1 MITWFR
7 SVVAR
12 LTREPASPYPTRI
25 GWHAMPSAGIRV
37 SADNA
42 FQIAA
47 VWAAHRYLTQTVAQL
62 PVRVMRERGKG
73 SERVSA
79 HPVANIFTWRTNP
92 ELSPFQLKET
102 LTGWAVMRGNGVA
115 EIERDMSGRVIA
127 LWPIHPDRVTF
138 RRSLETGELIYRV
151 SNGTHGTVDLIGS
164 DVFHLRG
171 YGDGPVGMSVV
182 EHAAESLGWV
192 KAAEIFGAAFFGNG
206 LNPGGVIEGAGNLSD
221 DGQKRLRAE
230 LQARHGGPRRSAMPL
245 FLDKAMKWV
254 QTSVKPNESQFIETM
269 QHQVEEVCRWFGV
282 PPHKVA
288 HLLRSTF
295 SNIEHQSIEVVVDS
309 IAPWAIR
316 WEEEANYKLFGQNR
330 LGFFVKFDLKGLM
343 RGDFKSRQEGLQI
356 MRRSGVVSA
365 NEWRDLED
373 MGPMGGVGGE
383 KYIVE
388 QAMTTLEKVGEDAPA
403 PAPVSTPP
411 SAPPAALLRN
421 IASLRRIGGGLRD
434 AA

>member
-12 LTREPASPYPTRI
+12 LTREPASPYPSRI
-25 GWHAMPSAGIRV
+25 GWHGMPAAGVRV
-37 SADNA
+37 NADTA

-73 SERVSA
+73 SERVAA

-115 EIERDMSGRVIA
+115 EIERAGGRVIA
-127 LWPIHPDRVTF
+127 LWPIHPDRVQF
-138 RRSLETGELIYRV
+138 RRDLETGALIYRI
-151 SNGTHGTVDLIGS
+151 SNGAHGTVDLDGS

-182 EHAAESLGWV
+182 EHAAESLGWA

-254 QTSVKPNESQFIETM
+254 QTSVKPNDSQFIETM

-356 MRRSGVVSA
+356 MRRSGVVNA
-365 NEWRDLED
+365 DEWRDLED
-373 MGPMGGVGGE
+373 MGPLSGAGGE

-388 QAMTTLEKVGEDAPA
+388 QAMTTLDKVGEEPIAPA
-403 PAPVSTPP
+403 SVPANDVG
-411 SAPPAALLRN
+411 APAARMAN
-421 IASLRRIGGGLRD
+421 IASMRQIGRSLAD